1 MTMGEIVEA
10 IENISEDSVKKLKI
24 ASWLSVELGRIVNRR
39 AYFWR
44 KAAFSL
50 DSVAAT
56 PTYNLSDTGTSP
68 LDIAPDFLQFATPL
82 IEFDSSNAKI
92 GEVPFASS
100 QIEVLQMVRDTTVG
114 PPTLMTIEPGTVKT
128 IRLSPIPDGVHHYS
142 AMYYREAVINF
153 KTPNWDQDEVPIIPA
168 AFHYVLY
175 QAMERRAFFYLYGQ
189 KDPRAVLAAQAETQ
203 CLADLDSYRSGSTLA
218 SVEWRSSDESAFVRS
233 TS

>member
-82 IEFDSSNAKI
+82 IKRWSDAHSSIFTDKKTRAQYSRRRLRRNASRI
-92 GEVPFASS
+92 W
-100 QIEVLQMVRDTTVG
+100 
-114 PPTLMTIEPGTVKT
+114 
-128 IRLSPIPDGVHHYS
+128 IRTDQEARWPLSNG
-142 AMYYREAVINF
+142 
-153 KTPNWDQDEVPIIPA
+153 
-168 AFHYVLY
+168 
-175 QAMERRAFFYLYGQ
+175 
-189 KDPRAVLAAQAETQ
+189 DPVTNL
-203 CLADLDSYRSGSTLA
+203 LL
-218 SVEWRSSDESAFVRS
+218 
-233 TS
+233 